1 MQKNRV
7 LNAYTILDTIK
18 TLERVGC
25 RSKLKAET
33 EFMRPPLKGLW
44 HKHYLP
50 NNIQSFARNLIN
62 SIKVEGLPSLDEL
75 AHEAEVTNEE
85 RYLNE
90 KDIALITHDA
100 VIGAWERRCKSS
112 TVTGEWIIYAKHQ
125 GQNYY
130 LCLAKHSDGDDKIRA
145 LIDTICI
152 HEFPFLRG
160 ILSEIS

>member
-75 AHEAEVTNEE
+75 AHEAEVTNEASFTNDLGADSLDTVE
-85 RYLNE
+85 
-90 KDIALITHDA
+90 LIMEFDTFPSFQVYEILLKNH
-100 VIGAWERRCKSS
+100 S
-112 TVTGEWIIYAKHQ
+112 
-125 GQNYY
+125 
-130 LCLAKHSDGDDKIRA
+130 CLYRN
-145 LIDTICI
+145 L
-152 HEFPFLRG
+152 
-160 ILSEIS
+160 